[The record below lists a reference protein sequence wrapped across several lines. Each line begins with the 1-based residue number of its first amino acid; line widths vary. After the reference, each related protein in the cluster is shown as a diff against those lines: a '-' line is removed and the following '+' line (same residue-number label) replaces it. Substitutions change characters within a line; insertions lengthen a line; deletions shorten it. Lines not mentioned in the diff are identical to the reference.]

1 MIFAGRPDCRE
12 ARINRRVTMKVRK
25 KELDN
30 LAEIIVKWIY
40 IIVVCVFIALFYGYF
55 VLGENIANAILAAG
69 IILIFILFIRKY
81 MALEQ
86 KNSTAKIPFVLF
98 LLTFITRYSYCN
110 FAGKYITYS
119 SHYFSNYNWKKVVK
133 LPVNTILKVECLP

>member
-1 MIFAGRPDCRE
+1 
-12 ARINRRVTMKVRK
+12 MKVRK

-86 KNSTAKIPFVLF
+86 KTVRQKYHLF
-98 LLTFITRYSYCN
+98 CFCLRLLLGIVTVT
-110 FAGKYITYS
+110 
-119 SHYFSNYNWKKVVK
+119 
-133 LPVNTILKVECLP
+133 LPGNILPR

>member
-1 MIFAGRPDCRE
+1 MVEPIVIFAGRPDCRE

-133 LPVNTILKVECLP
+133 LPVNTIL